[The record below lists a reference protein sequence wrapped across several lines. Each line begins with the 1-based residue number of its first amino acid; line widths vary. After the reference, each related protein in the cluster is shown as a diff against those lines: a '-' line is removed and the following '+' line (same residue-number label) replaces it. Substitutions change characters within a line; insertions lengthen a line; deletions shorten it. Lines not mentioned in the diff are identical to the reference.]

1 MSLDFLLRLAGA
13 LVLSV
18 CGWWAGDTLVT
29 RSGASNVRGI
39 IVLSLAGFALGL
51 LLTPYFTTR
60 PARWLR
66 HNIRQIPAHNLLSG
80 MIGLVIGLVV
90 SALLALPLSLLPDPF
105 GSILPLAAALLCAY
119 IGVTTMIT
127 RERDLMAT
135 LQTRFSRNGNGTDRH
150 VLLDTS
156 VIIDGRI
163 ADISETGFI
172 DAKMLVPRFVL
183 NELQHIADSDDS
195 LRRKRGRRGLE
206 MLNRLMKDP
215 NTPIEVSDLDAPDFQ
230 EVDAKLVALA
240 RDLDAAVVTNDYN
253 LNKVADLQGV
263 RVLNINELANAVKT
277 VMLPGEPLSIQIIQ
291 EGKEPGQGV
300 GYLDDG
306 TMVVVEE
313 GRPFIDQE
321 KNVVVTRVL
330 QTVAGRM
337 IFAQLD
343 E

>member
-13 LVLSV
+13 LVLGVS
-18 CGWWAGDTLVT
+18 GWWAGESLVQRAGT
-29 RSGASNVRGI
+29 TDVRAVVI
-39 IVLSLAGFALGL
+39 LSLAGFALGL
-51 LLTPYFTTR
+51 LLTPHFTTR

-66 HNIRQIPAHNLLSG
+66 QKIHQIPAHSLLSG
-80 MIGLVIGLVV
+80 TVGLVLGLVV

-105 GSILPLAAALLCAY
+105 GSVLPLVAALVCTY
-119 IGVTTMIT
+119 VGVTTMIT

-135 LQTRFSRNGNGTDRH
+135 LQTRFSRNGDGGGRH

-172 DAKMLVPRFVL
+172 DATMLVPRFVL

-215 NTPIEVSDLDAPDFQ
+215 ETPIEVTDLDVPDFQ

-277 VMLPGEPLSIQIIQ
+277 VMLPGEPLKIRIIQ

-313 GRPFIDQE
+313 GRPFIDEE
-321 KNVVVTRVL
+321 KDVVVTRVL

-343 E
+343 S